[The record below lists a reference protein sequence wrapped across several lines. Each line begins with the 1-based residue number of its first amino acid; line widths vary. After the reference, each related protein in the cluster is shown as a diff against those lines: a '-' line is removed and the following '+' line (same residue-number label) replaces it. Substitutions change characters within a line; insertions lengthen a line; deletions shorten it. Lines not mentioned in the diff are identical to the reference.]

1 MNLRLKELRDE
12 KGWTQSRVARTIDV
26 SDNCYNFWERRTRIP
41 SLENI
46 IKLADAFNVS
56 IDYLVGRSDKRGVG
70 DELKFGD
77 AT

>member
-1 MNLRLKELRDE
+1 MNLRLQELRDE

-26 SDNCYNFWERRTRIP
+26 SENCYNFWERRTRIP

-56 IDYLVGRSDKRGVG
+56 IDYLVGRSSKGGVG
-70 DELKFGD
+70 DEQKFED
-77 AT
+77 AP